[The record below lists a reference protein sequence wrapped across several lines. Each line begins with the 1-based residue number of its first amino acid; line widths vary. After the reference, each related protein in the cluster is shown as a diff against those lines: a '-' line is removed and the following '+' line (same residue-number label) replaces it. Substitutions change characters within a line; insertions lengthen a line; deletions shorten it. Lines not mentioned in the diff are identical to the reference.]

1 MEQVECLAHH
11 PQHPAADE
19 RLISRIKEAPP
30 PDLII
35 MTRDGQGGNLWPGE
49 IMKRK

>member
-1 MEQVECLAHH
+1 M
-11 PQHPAADE
+11 
-19 RLISRIKEAPP
+19 LINSIKEA

-49 IMKRK
+49 IMKKEETDLVIDGS